1 MTSPIEKMMTMKDA
15 VENEFFYPGMR
26 PSEKGKV
33 FDLLFYFVFFFYL
46 TTNDFSRKEVLRCV
60 LVV

>member
-33 FDLLFYFVFFFYL
+33 LDLLFYFLFFSL
-46 TTNDFSRKEVLRCV
+46 RQTILVERKC
-60 LVV
+60 